1 MKYKNTLQKGSVR
14 VLVFRERDTWYA
26 AGLEFNIVEAGT
38 TPQEA
43 MLLLFEAIQGY
54 VESVKKIKARPH
66 VLNQSVDPEYETKWR
81 EASESKFKKRHMESV
96 FFAGR
101 VNLARGRTLVPA

>member
-1 MKYKNTLQKGSVR
+1 MKHKNTLQKGSVR
-14 VLVFRERDTWYA
+14 ILVFREGDAWYA

-43 MLLLFEAIQGY
+43 MLLALEAVQGY
-54 VESVKKIKARPH
+54 VESAKKIKARPH
-66 VLNQSVDPEYETKWR
+66 ILNQVVDSEYETRWQK
-81 EASESKFKKRHMESV
+81 AVESKQQDKSV

-101 VNLARGRTLVPA
+101 MNIGQGRALVPA

>member
-14 VLVFRERDTWYA
+14 ILVFKEAGTWYA
-26 AGLEFNIVEAGT
+26 AALEFNIIETGD

-43 MLLLFEAIQGY
+43 MLLLFEAVQGY
-54 VESVKKIKARPH
+54 LESAKKIKARPH
-66 VLNQSVDPEYETKWR
+66 ILNQSVDREYEEMWCGGM
-81 EASESKFKKRHMESV
+81 EAKRQPQSI

-101 VNLARGRTLVPA
+101 MNIISGRALVPA